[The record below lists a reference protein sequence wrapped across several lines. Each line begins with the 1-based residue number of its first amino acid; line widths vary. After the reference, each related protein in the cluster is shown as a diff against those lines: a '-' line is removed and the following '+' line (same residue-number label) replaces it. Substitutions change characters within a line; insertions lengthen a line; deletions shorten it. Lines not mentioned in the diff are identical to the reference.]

1 MSELSHLKGEET
13 KPLSTS
19 FNVSSSSQNDT
30 KDDKKYNKDSSS
42 SSQSSSVK
50 LIFFFILS
58 IILYLLSL
66 KGCDGTQTYCLVTL
80 NPSFFYLLGVYL
92 SLCAIIIDCILIKA
106 YNKEINRY
114 HLVYIFA
121 TYIYLLYFHD
131 TGGDLSKHGA
141 YNRMVFYFMMIVYG
155 IIIGFLL
162 FLRSL
167 YRNKRKYSLLMIFVL
182 FASIVAF
189 TMFELRYGCVK
200 WKNGLNGM
208 KIENDMTRDK
218 CYIIHPHKC
227 WVNMLDGIFDVS
239 WIIQENCN
247 NFRAGERQELIKY
260 LPPRMKDTFNFAY
273 PITTNYT
280 WLNESHFDRF
290 FNNVMRD
297 VIDTDKDNYYNNAQ
311 QPEIFLKFNPISQ
324 FGEISMNIQ
333 RNEKIVKEREEI
345 YKSLPKKNIPKYKN
359 VLFIYIDALSR
370 AHFMR
375 KMKYT
380 KAFINKFFNHKDP
393 TKSSYQMMKY
403 HAFIYFTPPN
413 VNPMFYGESMLN
425 SNGTNIIRAFKQRGF
440 ITGQSN
446 NICSRE
452 LYDLEDDYTKDMD
465 FEPFDHE
472 NIAMFCDPNFHNLEN
487 PFTPYLGP
495 YSIKRRC
502 LYGRDTFDY
511 VLDYGE
517 KFFDTY
523 KNERK
528 FLRVAFQDA
537 HEGTGEVVRYLDE
550 RLGLFLESFHKKGY
564 LDDTAVFFVSDHGN
578 NMIGFYNVF
587 QVEDFVMEKTLASWF
602 MILPNKESKEEVE
615 SIIGNQ
621 QKMVTPYDIHDTLL
635 YMIGFEEG
643 SKYHSRYGQSVFK
656 AVNAKERD
664 CVRYKQDLK
673 DTWCRCINYNFN

>member
-1 MSELSHLKGEET
+1 MSDTQHLRGEDVT
-13 KPLSTS
+13 KRSSPLNIENQTKIGPLS
-19 FNVSSSSQNDT
+19 D
-30 KDDKKYNKDSSS
+30 DDKTNKNISSNITS
-42 SSQSSSVK
+42 NTTVFIWFAISVG
-50 LIFFFILS
+50 
-58 IILYLLSL
+58 LYLLSL
-66 KGCDGTQTYCLVTL
+66 RGCEGTQTYCLVNL
-80 NPSFFYLLGVYL
+80 NPSFFYLLGLYL
-92 SLCAIIIDCILIKA
+92 SICTIIIDILIIKA
-106 YNKEINRY
+106 YNNTINR
-114 HLVYIFA
+114 LNFVYIVA
-121 TYIYLLYFHD
+121 AYIYLLYFHD
-131 TGGDLSKHGA
+131 SGGDLYRHGS
-141 YNRMVFYFMMIVYG
+141 YNKIVFFFMVIFYG
-155 IIIGFLL
+155 IIICFIL
-162 FLRSL
+162 FLQYL
-167 YRNKRKYSLLMIFVL
+167 YRKKKNFILLLIFLSFVL
-182 FASIVAF
+182 TIGITSFK
-189 TMFELRYGCVK
+189 LRYGCKK
-200 WKNGLNGM
+200 WINGLNGM
-208 KIENDMTRDK
+208 KIENDELRDK
-218 CYIIHPHKC
+218 CHIIHPHKC

-247 NFRAGERQELIKY
+247 NFRAGERQELTKY
-260 LPPRMKDTFNFAY
+260 LPPRMKNTFNFAY

-290 FNNVMRD
+290 FKNVMRD
-297 VIDTDKDNYYNNAQ
+297 VIDTDKDDYYNKTL
-311 QPEIFLKFNPISQ
+311 QPEIFLKFNPVTQ
-324 FGEISMNIQ
+324 FGEITMNIQ

-345 YKSLPKKNIPKYKN
+345 FKKLPKNNIPKYKN
-359 VLFIYIDALSR
+359 ILFIYIDALSR

-380 KAFINKFFNHKDP
+380 KAFLNKYFNNKDK
-393 TKSSYQMMKY
+393 TKSAYQMMKY
-403 HAFIYFTPPN
+403 HAFIYFTAPN
-413 VNPMFYGESMLN
+413 VNPMFYGESMMN

-511 VLDYGE
+511 VLEYGE

-523 KNERK
+523 KDERK

-550 RLGLFLESFHKKGY
+550 RLGVFLESFLKKGY

-602 MILPNKESKEEVE
+602 MILPNKETSEEVKN
-615 SIIGNQ
+615 IVDNQ
-621 QKMVTPYDIHDTLL
+621 QKMVTPYDIHDTML

-643 SKYHSRYGQSVFK
+643 SKYHSRFGTSIYKS
-656 AVNAKERD
+656 VNAKERD
-664 CVRYKQDLK
+664 CIRYQQDMK
-673 DTWCRCINYNFN
+673 PQWCRCENYN

>member
-1 MSELSHLKGEET
+1 MTDTQHLRGEEVS
-13 KPLSTS
+13 KRPSPLNIENQSKVGPE
-19 FNVSSSSQNDT
+19 NID
-30 KDDKKYNKDSSS
+30 DDKTNKKNISHQTSNIT
-42 SSQSSSVK
+42 VF
-50 LIFFFILS
+50 IFFAIS
-58 IILYLLSL
+58 VGLYLLSL
-66 KGCDGTQTYCLVTL
+66 RGCEGTQTYCLVNL
-80 NPSFFYLLGVYL
+80 NPAFFYLLGLYL
-92 SLCAIIIDCILIKA
+92 SICTIILVILIIKA
-106 YNKEINRY
+106 YYKTINR
-114 HLVYIFA
+114 LNFVYIAPVYF
-121 TYIYLLYFHD
+121 YLLYFLD
-131 TGGDLSKHGA
+131 TGGDLYRHGS
-141 YNRMVFYFMMIVYG
+141 YNKIVFFFMIIFYGG
-155 IIIGFLL
+155 IICFFL
-162 FLRSL
+162 FLQDL
-167 YRNKRKYSLLMIFVL
+167 YRKKKNFILLLIFLSFV
-182 FASIVAF
+182 FAIGITSF
-189 TMFELRYGCVK
+189 KLRYGCKK
-200 WKNGLNGM
+200 WINGLNGM
-208 KIENDMTRDK
+208 KIENDEYRDK
-218 CYIIHPHKC
+218 CHIIHPHKC

-247 NFRAGERQELIKY
+247 NFRAGERQELTKY
-260 LPPRMKDTFNFAY
+260 LPPRMKNTFNFAY

-290 FNNVMRD
+290 FKNVMRD
-297 VIDTDKDNYYNNAQ
+297 VIDTDKDDYYNKTL
-311 QPEIFLKFNPISQ
+311 QPEIFLKFNPVTQ
-324 FGEISMNIQ
+324 FGEITMNIQ
-333 RNEKIVKEREEI
+333 RNEKLVKEREEI
-345 YKSLPKKNIPKYKN
+345 FKSLPKKNIPKYKN
-359 VLFIYIDALSR
+359 ILYIYIDALSR

-380 KAFINKFFNHKDP
+380 KAFISKFFNNKDK
-393 TKSSYQMMKY
+393 TKSAYQMMKY

-413 VNPMFYGESMLN
+413 VNPMFYGESMMN

-511 VLDYGE
+511 VLEYGE

-550 RLGLFLESFHKKGY
+550 RLGVFLESFLKKGY

-578 NMIGFYNVF
+578 NMIGFYNIF

-602 MILPNKESKEEVE
+602 MILPNKETSEEIKNIVD
-615 SIIGNQ
+615 NQ
-621 QKMVTPYDIHDTLL
+621 QKMVTPYDIHDTML

-643 SKYHSRYGQSVFK
+643 SKYHSRFGTSIYKSI
-656 AVNAKERD
+656 NAKERD
-664 CVRYKQDLK
+664 CVRYKQDMKPL
-673 DTWCRCINYNFN
+673 WCRCENYN